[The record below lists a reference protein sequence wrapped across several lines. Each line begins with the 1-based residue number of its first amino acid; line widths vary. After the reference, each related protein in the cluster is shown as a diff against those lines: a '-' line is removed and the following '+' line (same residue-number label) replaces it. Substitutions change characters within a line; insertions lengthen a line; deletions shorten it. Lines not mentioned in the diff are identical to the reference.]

1 MEKFEEITSALDPRV
16 KGRCKHKVSD
26 IIIIAIATYLCGG
39 NDYVSMYELCR
50 ERGEYLKPLVE
61 LPNGC
66 QSVDTFERVISRIDP
81 KAFGACLSVFGD
93 TLIEDLKGKH
103 VSIDSKRIRGSK
115 SSNSFIHILSAW
127 VNEQSI
133 CLAGETVDEKSN
145 EITAIPELLD
155 SIDLSGAVVS
165 IDAMGDANRYCSGKI
180 VESEADYVL
189 ALKGNHK
196 HLAEDVKKRFYRPLQ
211 RVCIQHFGKRS
222 WEGRRAD
229 LYSPLLSR
237 GVG

>member
-1 MEKFEEITSALDPRV
+1 MILGQVQGNRIKMLFLGEMEKFEEITSALDPRV

-39 NDYVSMYELCR
+39 DDYVSMYELCR
-50 ERGEYLKPLVE
+50 ERGEDLKPLVE

-66 QSVDTFERVISRIDP
+66 PSVDTFERVISRIDP
-81 KAFGACLSVFGD
+81 KAFGACLSVFED

-103 VSIDSKRIRGSK
+103 VSIDGKRIRGSK
-115 SSNSFIHILSAW
+115 SSNSFTHILSAW

-165 IDAMGDANRYCSGKI
+165 IDAMGTQTGIAQGRLWN
-180 VESEADYVL
+180 
-189 ALKGNHK
+189 
-196 HLAEDVKKRFYRPLQ
+196 Q
-211 RVCIQHFGKRS
+211 RLITF
-222 WEGRRAD
+222 W
-229 LYSPLLSR
+229 L
-237 GVG
+237 

>member
-39 NDYVSMYELCR
+39 DDYISMYELCR
-50 ERGEYLKPLVE
+50 ERGEDLKPLVE

-66 QSVDTFERVISRIDP
+66 PSVDTFERVISRIDP

-103 VSIDSKRIRGSK
+103 VSIDGKRIRGSK
-115 SSNSFIHILSAW
+115 SSNSFTHILSAW
-127 VNEQSI
+127 VNEQFI

-165 IDAMGDANRYCSGKI
+165 IDAMGTQTGIAQGRLWN
-180 VESEADYVL
+180 
-189 ALKGNHK
+189 
-196 HLAEDVKKRFYRPLQ
+196 Q
-211 RVCIQHFGKRS
+211 RLITF
-222 WEGRRAD
+222 W
-229 LYSPLLSR
+229 L
-237 GVG
+237 